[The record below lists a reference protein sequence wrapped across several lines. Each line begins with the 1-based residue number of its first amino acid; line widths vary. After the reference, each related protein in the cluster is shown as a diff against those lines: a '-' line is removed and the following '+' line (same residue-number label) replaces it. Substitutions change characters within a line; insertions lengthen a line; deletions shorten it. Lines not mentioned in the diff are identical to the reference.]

1 MTNVWYFAADPETG
15 GRFERPLPNPDA
27 GKGPSSPSP
36 HCRILNR
43 RQVFALSL
51 FARHMKGSAYPVA
64 RLKLTLE
71 DFDADYF
78 EFEANM
84 FVSERLRQVM
94 ALDPSGVRYFEV
106 DSKLSAP
113 LPRSKNYQIMG
124 PIAFED
130 VLESETADDHLD
142 RRYVPP
148 DSEIKFVQT
157 RPGANPAHQ
166 LFYDNQY
173 SGHLACT
180 DALALRVLASGCT
193 GVRFFD
199 LHYWFRGKRFFRS
212 LQGIEELI
220 DRYRTNQADTT
231 RFVRVIA

>member
-1 MTNVWYFAADPETG
+1 MTNVWYFGADPETQ
-15 GRFERPLPNPDA
+15 GRFEQPLPNPDA
-27 GKGPSSPSP
+27 GQGPSSRSP

-51 FARHMKGSAYPVA
+51 FAHHMKGSAYPIA

-78 EFEANM
+78 EFEANL
-84 FVSERLRQVM
+84 FVSEKLRQVM
-94 ALDPSGVRYFEV
+94 ALDPSAVRYFEV

-130 VLESETADDHLD
+130 VLEPETADGHLNWRD
-142 RRYVPP
+142 LPP

-157 RPGANPAHQ
+157 RPDAHPRHQ
-166 LFYDNQY
+166 LFYDKQY
-173 SGHLACT
+173 STLLACT
-180 DALALRVLASGCT
+180 DALALRVLDSGCT
-193 GVRFFD
+193 GINFFD
-199 LHYWFRGKRFFRS
+199 LHYWFRGKRFYRS
-212 LQGIEELI
+212 LRGIEELL
-220 DRYRTNQADTT
+220 DPYRTNGVKVT
-231 RFVRVIA
+231 RFVRAIT